1 MRFNAKCNKSNLKH
15 ILFSWSL
22 TTKGV
27 TMRKHYPK
35 LESVSKVIETL
46 PHPQSKSI
54 AKAIRVC
61 NDKKTD
67 LPTKLCAVAFVFI

>member
-1 MRFNAKCNKSNLKH
+1 MK
-15 ILFSWSL
+15 
-22 TTKGV
+22 
-27 TMRKHYPK
+27 KHYPE
-35 LESVSKVIETL
+35 LDTLSQVIEVL
-46 PHPQSKSI
+46 PHPQCKSI

>member
-1 MRFNAKCNKSNLKH
+1 MH

-27 TMRKHYPK
+27 TMKKHYPK

-46 PHPQSKSI
+46 PHPQCKSI

>member
-1 MRFNAKCNKSNLKH
+1 MK
-15 ILFSWSL
+15 I
-22 TTKGV
+22 
-27 TMRKHYPK
+27 HYPE
-35 LESVSKVIETL
+35 LDAVSKVIEVI
-46 PHPQSKSI
+46 PHPQCKSI